1 MATWKAAS
9 ARLENEHLSEARAN
23 ARGQIAS

>member
-1 MATWKAAS
+1 MATWKVAS
-9 ARLENEHLSEARAN
+9 ARLENDHLSEARPN

>member
-9 ARLENEHLSEARAN
+9 ARLENDPPNEARPN
-23 ARGQIAS
+23 AHEQIAS